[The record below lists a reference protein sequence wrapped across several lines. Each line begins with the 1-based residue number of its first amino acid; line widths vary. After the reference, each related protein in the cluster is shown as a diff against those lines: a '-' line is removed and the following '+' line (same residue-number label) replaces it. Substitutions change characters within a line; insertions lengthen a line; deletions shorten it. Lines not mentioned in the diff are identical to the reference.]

1 MQTIKLSLSP
11 GRAQARWFT
20 VLWFNSC
27 CGKHLTATVTATR
40 GILQKPAHHV
50 LITDHVSLTGTD
62 EEMRAAIVSVT
73 ICQCGY
79 TRKQTTAYHSDTPW
93 CCAKSGPPPV
103 NHQLIEAQACCC
115 IFFLFLFPLLLQ
127 KHLHTHQRIR
137 SQGPR
142 FADAACHRRS
152 LSPEVSL
159 TTWGTQTNQIP

>member
-1 MQTIKLSLSP
+1 MI
-11 GRAQARWFT
+11 
-20 VLWFNSC
+20 
-27 CGKHLTATVTATR
+27 ATVTATR

-50 LITDHVSLTGTD
+50 LITDHVNLTARVNRGTH

-93 CCAKSGPPPV
+93 CGAKSGPAPV
-103 NHQLIEAQACCC
+103 NHQLIEAEACCFI
-115 IFFLFLFPLLLQ
+115 IFFFFPLLPQ

-142 FADAACHRRS
+142 FADAACHHRG